1 MKPTPLLF
9 AGVFASFAAAWL
21 GLIVASETQI
31 GVIQPNVNEEE
42 GEVYPINVAGITERG
57 RQVYIAYGCN
67 NCHTQFVRDD
77 EAAADIARQ
86 WGTRRTEPIDYI
98 YTSGAVLGI
107 NRVGPDLSNVGA
119 EQAEDSP
126 RRYLRDTQWHYRHL
140 YNPRS
145 VVEDSVMPA
154 HRFLFETR
162 KIVGQRS
169 DYAVNLTGADTPR
182 YGYEVVPTE
191 DARALVAYLLSLDK
205 TNPLKKPDA
214 AAAAAA
220 PAK

>member
-9 AGVFASFAAAWL
+9 AGIFASFAAAWL

-31 GVIQPNVNEEE
+31 GGLQPNVNEEE
-42 GEVYPINVAGITERG
+42 GDVYPINVAGLTERG
-57 RQVYIAYGCN
+57 RQVYIANGCN
-67 NCHTQFVRDD
+67 TCHTQFVRDD
-77 EAAADIARQ
+77 YMTDDIARQ
-86 WGTRRTEPIDYI
+86 WGPRRTDPLDYI
-98 YTSGAVLGI
+98 YTDAAVIGI
-107 NRVGPDLSNVGA
+107 NRVGPDLSNIGA

-126 RRYLRDTQWHYRHL
+126 RRYLQDAQWHYRHL

-145 VVEDSVMPA
+145 IVEDSVMPSY
-154 HRFLFETR
+154 RFLFETR

-169 DYAVNLTGADTPR
+169 DYAVNLTGADAPR

-205 TNPLKKPDA
+205 SHPLKKPE

-220 PAK
+220 PAN

>member
-9 AGVFASFAAAWL
+9 AGIFASFAAAWL

-31 GVIQPNVNEEE
+31 GVLQPNVNEEE
-42 GEVYPINVAGITERG
+42 GDVYPINVAGITERG

-67 NCHTQFVRDD
+67 NCHTQFVRDE

-86 WGTRRTEPIDYI
+86 WGTRRTEPLDYL
-98 YTSGAVLGI
+98 YSDGAVLGI
-107 NRVGPDLSNVGA
+107 NRVGPDLSNIGA

-126 RRYLRDTQWHYRHL
+126 RRYLSDAQWHYRHL

-145 VVEDSVMPA
+145 VVKDSVMPA
-154 HRFLFETR
+154 HRFLFHTR

-191 DARALVAYLLSLDK
+191 DARALVAYLLSLDR
-205 TNPLKKPDA
+205 THALKKPDA